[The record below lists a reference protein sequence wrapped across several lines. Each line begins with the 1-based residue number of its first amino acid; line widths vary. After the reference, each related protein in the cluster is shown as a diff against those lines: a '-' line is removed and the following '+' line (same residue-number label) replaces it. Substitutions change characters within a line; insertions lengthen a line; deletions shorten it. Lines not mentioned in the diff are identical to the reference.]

1 MKYQL
6 AIFTIIVLFSIS
18 ANCDDNKIN
27 SITNL
32 NKSNINI
39 NKKPEVN

>member
-1 MKYQL
+1 MKYYL
-6 AIFTIIVLFSIS
+6 AIFTIILVFSNS
-18 ANCDDNKIN
+18 AKCDDNKIN

-39 NKKPEVN
+39 NNTPKVN